1 MPQRVVESDMRLCDS
16 YTRVTSSVFY
26 EKSTL
31 DWVSYGNTNL
41 SIIYGLDGTETSVVD
56 ILIAT
61 KWIIVKYFV
70 SC

>member
-26 EKSTL
+26 DKSTL
-31 DWVSYGNTNL
+31 DWVFYGNTNL
-41 SIIYGLDGTETSVVD
+41 SVIYGLDCTETSIVD

-70 SC
+70 SL